1 MKTTFYSNGKL
12 LLTGEYVVLD
22 GASAIVIPTKYGQ
35 TLQVTPSAKEGI
47 HWESRDENDLVW
59 YTETFLYQEN
69 GIIAYDKNN
78 PVSRTLHKIMMCA
91 KQLNP
96 SFLRDPQGWAVTTQ
110 LDFPRNWG
118 LGTSSTLINNIA
130 QWAGVDAFT
139 LLAAS
144 YGGSGFDIAAA
155 QHHTPIRY
163 RLLSKKPVVE
173 AIELE
178 WPFKDQLFFVHLN
191 QKQDSKA
198 GISAYKKA
206 VVNKDIFNV
215 IDVIN
220 QELLDCRPIAVF
232 EKLLQRHEE
241 LISETIQIP
250 TVKSLLFPE
259 YPRSIKSL
267 GAWGGDF
274 VLATGGANEKDYFRK
289 KGYLTIIDFADMV
302 K

>member
-22 GASAIVIPTKYGQ
+22 GASAIVVPTKYGQ
-35 TLQVTPSAKEGI
+35 TLQVTPSTSQGI
-47 HWESRDENDLVW
+47 YWVSRDENDRVW
-59 YTETFLYQEN
+59 YEETFKYQEN
-69 GIIAYDKNN
+69 DIITYDKTN
-78 PVSRTLHKIMMCA
+78 PVSRTLHKILMTA

-96 SFLRDPQGWAVTTQ
+96 SFLNNTKDWTVTTR
-110 LDFPRNWG
+110 LEFPRNWG

-130 QWAGVDAFT
+130 QWAEVDAFN
-139 LLAAS
+139 LLTES
-144 YGGSGFDIAAA
+144 FGGSGFDIAAA
-155 QHHTPIRY
+155 QHNTPIKY
-163 RLLSKKPVVE
+163 RLLLNTPVVE

-178 WPFKDQLFFVHLN
+178 WSFKDQLFFVHLN

-198 GISAYKKA
+198 GIAVYKKA
-206 VVNKDIFNV
+206 EVNKDIFNV

-220 QELLDCRPIAVF
+220 QDLLVCKTISEF
-232 EKLLQRHEE
+232 EHLLQKHEA
-241 LISETIQIP
+241 LISETIHIP
-250 TVKSLLFPE
+250 TIKSQLFPE
-259 YPRSIKSL
+259 YARTIKSL

-274 VLATGGANEKDYFRK
+274 ILATGGNDEKEYFRK